1 MKKRL
6 LCILLALALILA
18 PLPVSAAQGA
28 AVRCGSGQ
36 GQPGDYLYFPIT
48 AEDLSAVAA
57 MELALFYDPEVL
69 EFVTCDNGWL
79 LGDALVSSHD
89 AGGSL
94 TLTAISAEG
103 ISGSG
108 ELFYLGFL
116 VRQDCAPGKYPLTLT
131 AGEVYDTALS
141 PVSLSARGGSVTVT
155 EYAPVYSE
163 FYLEMGL
170 SDDTIAPGETVTA
183 HVRNGWYMAF
193 ASCDLSVH
201 YDATMFRLV
210 DARVSGEIAG
220 TVHSLNTDT
229 PGLVRL
235 SCATAENIW
244 CYDLLELTLEAK
256 ADAIGTTALPPRSA
270 TSMTPGA
277 SPTVP
282 ALPPGA

>member
-6 LCILLALALILA
+6 LCILLALVLILA

-48 AEDLSAVAA
+48 AEYLSAVAA

-103 ISGSG
+103 ISGCG

-116 VRQDCAPGKYPLTLT
+116 IRQNAPR
-131 AGEVYDTALS
+131 A
-141 PVSLSARGGSVTVT
+141 
-155 EYAPVYSE
+155 
-163 FYLEMGL
+163 
-170 SDDTIAPGETVTA
+170 
-183 HVRNGWYMAF
+183 
-193 ASCDLSVH
+193 
-201 YDATMFRLV
+201 
-210 DARVSGEIAG
+210 
-220 TVHSLNTDT
+220 NT
-229 PGLVRL
+229 P
-235 SCATAENIW
+235 
-244 CYDLLELTLEAK
+244 
-256 ADAIGTTALPPRSA
+256 
-270 TSMTPGA
+270 
-277 SPTVP
+277 
-282 ALPPGA
+282 